1 MSAETRKL
9 SSRPRLAVLQP
20 PTLPSKQWTRN
31 RGMGPRVAAGGG
43 GPPSRGQLQLE
54 LRGRQWLHSSRR
66 LRVEESRGG
75 AIGGN
80 AKILVQF

>member
-9 SSRPRLAVLQP
+9 SSRPRLAVSQPLQAADKEP
-20 PTLPSKQWTRN
+20 RN
-31 RGMGPRVAAGGG
+31 
-43 GPPSRGQLQLE
+43 GPPSGSRRGRGPQSRGQLQLE